1 MGEIEVKNLENADV
15 EVVNHSPLTMIGK
28 GRQGAVFQFSDEVCV
43 KVFGNTEDCERE
55 HYALTLGQ
63 HTNLFPEVY
72 EKGPLYIA
80 MEIIKGVDLRE
91 YLQSHPLTEELSM
104 KLINM
109 LITFKEI
116 GYDRIDHHKRQI
128 YLQPDGNLKVIDV
141 ARTVWRDRVY
151 PYPRKLLTSFGE
163 EYKELFLSHVQALSP
178 ELYEEWKHY
187 IRMEELSRQIYQ
199 VLIKNPSKKDKLKD
213 LSNKLLTTN
222 DEQIYV
228 TQLESLVHKV
238 FKEEWVKTMLARG
251 NKILK
256 CSHDEQ
262 KIDKHWEK
270 SKKNNV
276 PNEDNQRKNK
286 QEADHDSQKTMLAR
300 ETDPDV
306 VMEQI
311 DKHWE
316 KPKKNNVPNEDN
328 QRKNKHKADHDS
340 QKNKKSTNKGSYIGY
355 NENNKSKLKE
365 RNNRYQKSDGFPS
378 HNRNNDNNKYKNW
391 FNFNE
396 NSIKSKRQR

>member
-1 MGEIEVKNLENADV
+1 MGEIEVTNIVNSDV
-15 EVVNHSPLTMIGK
+15 DVVNHSPLTMMGK
-28 GRQGAVFQFSDEVCV
+28 GRQGAVFQFSDEICV

-63 HTNLFPEVY
+63 HTNLFPKVY
-72 EKGPLYIA
+72 AKGPLYIA

-104 KLINM
+104 KLIHM

-163 EYKELFLSHVQALSP
+163 EYKEIFLSHVQALSP

-199 VLIKNPSKKDKLKD
+199 TLLNKPSKKDKLTD
-213 LSNKLLTTN
+213 LSHTLLTTN

-228 TQLESLVHKV
+228 TQLESLVQKV

-251 NKILK
+251 IDPEVVMEKM
-256 CSHDEQ
+256 
-262 KIDKHWEK
+262 DKHWEK
-270 SKKNNV
+270 LEKGNE
-276 PNEDNQRKNK
+276 PNQANQSKNK
-286 QEADHDSQKTMLAR
+286 QEVQPDAQNNNKLTHTGSFIGYR
-300 ETDPDV
+300 ED
-306 VMEQI
+306 
-311 DKHWE
+311 
-316 KPKKNNVPNEDN
+316 
-328 QRKNKHKADHDS
+328 
-340 QKNKKSTNKGSYIGY
+340 KKSDLYKGS
-355 NENNKSKLKE
+355 NNGHQQFES
-365 RNNRYQKSDGFPS
+365 YPS
-378 HNRNNDNNKYKNW
+378 HNRNRENEKFKTW

-396 NSIKSKRQR
+396 NSIKSNRQK

>member
-1 MGEIEVKNLENADV
+1 MGEIEVENSENADV

-28 GRQGAVFQFSDEVCV
+28 GRQGAVFQFSDEICV
-43 KVFGNTEDCERE
+43 KVFGNKEDCERE

-228 TQLESLVHKV
+228 TQLESLVQKV

-251 NKILK
+251 T
-256 CSHDEQ
+256 DPDVVME

-270 SKKNNV
+270 SKKNSV
-276 PNEDNQRKNK
+276 ANEDNQRKNK
-286 QEADHDSQKTMLAR
+286 QEGDQDSQ
-300 ETDPDV
+300 
-306 VMEQI
+306 
-311 DKHWE
+311 
-316 KPKKNNVPNEDN
+316 NN
-328 QRKNKHKADHDS
+328 NKSA
-340 QKNKKSTNKGSYIGY
+340 NKESSMGY
-355 NENNKSKLKE
+355 NENNKSNSNE
-365 RNNRYQKSDGFPS
+365 ENNRNQKFEGYPS
-378 HNRNNDNNKYKNW
+378 HNRDTDNDKFKNW

-396 NSIKSKRQR
+396 NSIKRERQK

>member
-1 MGEIEVKNLENADV
+1 MKEIEVTNLVNADV
-15 EVVNHSPLTMIGK
+15 EVVNHSPLTMMGK
-28 GRQGAVFQFSDEVCV
+28 GRQGAVFQFSDEICV

-63 HTNLFPEVY
+63 HTNLFPKVFA
-72 EKGPLYIA
+72 KGPLYIA

-116 GYDRIDHHKRQI
+116 GYERIDHHKRQI

-187 IRMEELSRQIYQ
+187 IRMEEMSRQIYQ
-199 VLIKNPSKKDKLKD
+199 VHLKNPSNKDQLKE
-213 LSNKLLTTN
+213 LSNTLLTTN

-228 TQLESLVHKV
+228 TQLESLVQKV
-238 FKEEWVKTMLARG
+238 VKEEWVKTMLARG
-251 NKILK
+251 I
-256 CSHDEQ
+256 DPDVVME

-270 SKKNNV
+270 WEKKNV
-276 PNEDNQRKNK
+276 PNQANQSINK
-286 QEADHDSQKTMLAR
+286 QKSQPDS
-300 ETDPDV
+300 P
-306 VMEQI
+306 
-311 DKHWE
+311 
-316 KPKKNNVPNEDN
+316 
-328 QRKNKHKADHDS
+328 
-340 QKNKKSTNKGSYIGY
+340 QKNKSTNKDSYIGY
-355 NENNKSKLKE
+355 NDQKKSDLNKGNNG
-365 RNNRYQKSDGFPS
+365 YQKVDSFPS
-378 HNRNNDNNKYKNW
+378 HNRNYGNDKFKNW
-391 FNFNE
+391 FNSNE
-396 NSIKSKRQR
+396 NSIKSNLQK

>member
-1 MGEIEVKNLENADV
+1 
-15 EVVNHSPLTMIGK
+15 
-28 GRQGAVFQFSDEVCV
+28 
-43 KVFGNTEDCERE
+43 
-55 HYALTLGQ
+55 
-63 HTNLFPEVY
+63 
-72 EKGPLYIA
+72 
-80 MEIIKGVDLRE
+80 
-91 YLQSHPLTEELSM
+91 
-104 KLINM
+104 M

-199 VLIKNPSKKDKLKD
+199 VLIKKQSKKDKLKG
-213 LSNKLLTTN
+213 LSDKLLTTN

-238 FKEEWVKTMLARG
+238 FKEEWA
-251 NKILK
+251 
-256 CSHDEQ
+256 
-262 KIDKHWEK
+262 
-270 SKKNNV
+270 
-276 PNEDNQRKNK
+276 
-286 QEADHDSQKTMLAR
+286 KTMLAR

-306 VMEQI
+306 VMEKI
-311 DKHWE
+311 DKHGE

-328 QRKNKHKADHDS
+328 QRKNKHEADHDSQKTMLAHETDPDVVMEKIDKHGEKSKKNNVSNEDNQRKNKHEADHDS

-355 NENNKSKLKE
+355 KKKNKSNLKE

-396 NSIKSKRQR
+396 NSIKSKRQK

>member
-1 MGEIEVKNLENADV
+1 M
-15 EVVNHSPLTMIGK
+15 
-28 GRQGAVFQFSDEVCV
+28 Q
-43 KVFGNTEDCERE
+43 
-55 HYALTLGQ
+55 
-63 HTNLFPEVY
+63 
-72 EKGPLYIA
+72 KGPLYIA

-199 VLIKNPSKKDKLKD
+199 VLIKKQSKKDKLKG
-213 LSNKLLTTN
+213 LSDKLLTTN

-251 NKILK
+251 TDPDVVMEQIDKHWEKSKKNNVPNEDNQRKNKQEAD
-256 CSHDEQ
+256 HDSQKTMLARGTDPDVVMEQ
-262 KIDKHWEK
+262 IDKHWEK

-355 NENNKSKLKE
+355 NENNKSNLKE

-396 NSIKSKRQR
+396 NSIKSKRQK

>member
-1 MGEIEVKNLENADV
+1 MEEIEVTNLVNADV
-15 EVVNHSPLTMIGK
+15 EVVNLSPLTMMGK
-28 GRQGAVFQFSDEVCV
+28 GRQGAVFQFSDEICV

-63 HTNLFPEVY
+63 HTNLFPKVY
-72 EKGPLYIA
+72 AKGSLYIA

-187 IRMEELSRQIYQ
+187 IRMEEMSRQIYQ
-199 VLIKNPSKKDKLKD
+199 VLLKNPPKKDKLKD

-222 DEQIYV
+222 DEPIYV
-228 TQLESLVHKV
+228 AQLESLVHKV

-251 NKILK
+251 
-256 CSHDEQ
+256 
-262 KIDKHWEK
+262 
-270 SKKNNV
+270 
-276 PNEDNQRKNK
+276 
-286 QEADHDSQKTMLAR
+286 
-300 ETDPDV
+300 TDPDV
-306 VMEQI
+306 VMEKI
-311 DKHWE
+311 DKHLEKWE
-316 KPKKNNVPNEDN
+316 KKNVPNQDN
-328 QRKNKHKADHDS
+328 QKLNKKERQSNS
-340 QKNKKSTNKGSYIGY
+340 QNNHKSTNKGSYIGY
-355 NENNKSKLKE
+355 SDHKISDLNKGNTE
-365 RNNRYQKSDGFPS
+365 YQKFGSFPS
-378 HNRNNDNNKYKNW
+378 HNRNNDNEKFKNW
-391 FNFNE
+391 FNFNG
-396 NSIKSKRQR
+396 K